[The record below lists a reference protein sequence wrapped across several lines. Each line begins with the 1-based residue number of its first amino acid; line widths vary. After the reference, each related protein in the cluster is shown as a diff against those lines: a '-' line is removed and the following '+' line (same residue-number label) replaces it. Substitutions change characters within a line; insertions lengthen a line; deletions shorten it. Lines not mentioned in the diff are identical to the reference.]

1 MEILTRRYVCSEWKE
16 GDGIERNAD
25 LGKGSGDWKGRG
37 LLRLRLKVQTY
48 RERRLPYDV
57 DTTELLLEP
66 GNINRSH
73 CRYPPLR
80 PLSLPP
86 SLPLLSSSR
95 VLSFAPQRS
104 STAVSQLSQ
113 LPASLAATTSLLD
126 LFSLL
131 LPLPTP
137 PSLAPSQDPFPC
149 TTSSRETATNEAKNI
164 GSPELR
170 PSQKRYARD
179 LEDGNGADF
188 TLERR

>member
-80 PLSLPP
+80 PLSP